1 MTPLVPPTC
10 HTTRRLLTAYL
21 LVSSAILGV
30 WWVKDMIADGLTATI
45 GASLLSFTI
54 LAVGIG
60 WFLSIVRPALALEHR
75 LAALAPPSGHDF
87 SAGTLQLEPVVGHSP
102 AAFGWNRLAEQS
114 QVWSALNELK
124 TTLLDSMSD
133 RRRGTGPQLLDALS
147 EGVATVDAAGRITYA
162 NSALVSMCGK
172 TSAEDLLG
180 TPLGE
185 AFGVAAETAQAWHLS
200 AANSQTV
207 FEWSTP
213 SSAGGEH
220 VFRGQRRSGRKSDGG
235 NIAFVWTIRDITQ
248 QKLADNMRDQFL
260 ATATHEFRTPLANIR
275 AYAESLDM
283 SDDLDPESRKR
294 FYNVIQSESLRLSQ
308 LVDDLLDISRMQA
321 GAMSLDCR
329 ETDLGRLVEEISQKV
344 AAEMQ
349 EKSLDYRCEL
359 PPKYPKLSVDK
370 GKLAAAIIN
379 LLGNAAK
386 YTPAGGRVTFRVDV
400 NSRQIEFAVTDSGI
414 GISSEDLPR
423 VFERFYR
430 CSDDRVREITGSGLG
445 LALTQEVARLHGGDV
460 SVESQLNQGSTFRIT
475 LPLDAMAA

>member
-1 MTPLVPPTC
+1 MTAPATTTC
-10 HTTRRLLTAYL
+10 HTTRRVLVAYL
-21 LVSSAILGV
+21 LIGTAAIVVG
-30 WWVKDMIADGLTATI
+30 WTKESIGDGLTATM
-45 GASLLSFTI
+45 GAGCLSLALLLGGAWWMQRI
-54 LAVGIG
+54 L
-60 WFLSIVRPALALEHR
+60 RPALLFEQR
-75 LAALAPPSGHDF
+75 LAALAPSPDRGGADD
-87 SAGTLQLEPVVGHSP
+87 LPRLEPATGQSP
-102 AAFGWNRLAEQS
+102 AAFGWNRLVEQS
-114 QVWSALNELK
+114 HVWSALSELK
-124 TTLLDSMSD
+124 STLLESMSD
-133 RRRGTGPQLLDALS
+133 RRRGTGPQLLDSLS
-147 EGVATVDAAGRITYA
+147 EGVATVDAEGRITYG
-162 NSALVSMCGK
+162 NSALVAMCGHA
-172 TSAEDLLG
+172 SADSLIGCKLG
-180 TPLGE
+180 D
-185 AFGVAAETAQAWHLS
+185 AFGVAAEVAEPWYRQSSNTQLG
-200 AANSQTV
+200 
-207 FEWSTP
+207 FEWTTKSG
-213 SSAGGEH
+213 SAEH
-220 VFRGQRRSGRKSDGG
+220 VFRGQRRPGRKSDRG

-321 GAMSLDCR
+321 GAMALDCR
-329 ETDLGRLVEEISQKV
+329 ETDLGRLVEEVSQKV
-344 AAEMQ
+344 SAEMQ

-386 YTPAGGRVTFRVDV
+386 YTPSGGRVTFRVDV
-400 NSRQIEFAVTDSGI
+400 NSRQVEFAISDSGI
-414 GISSEDLPR
+414 GISAEDLPR
-423 VFERFYR
+423 VFDRFYR

-475 LPLDAMAA
+475 LPLDSTAA